1 MERHLDF
8 PPKNDKIYD
17 DHANASRDQR
27 KFFSMSPCANK
38 LKSPLIA
45 GGENILQLSDKDT
58 NFGANSPSV

>member
-1 MERHLDF
+1 MEKHLDF
-8 PPKNDKIYD
+8 SPKDHKIYA
-17 DHANASRDQR
+17 DHASASRDQR

-45 GGENILQLSDKDT
+45 GGENILQFSDKDT